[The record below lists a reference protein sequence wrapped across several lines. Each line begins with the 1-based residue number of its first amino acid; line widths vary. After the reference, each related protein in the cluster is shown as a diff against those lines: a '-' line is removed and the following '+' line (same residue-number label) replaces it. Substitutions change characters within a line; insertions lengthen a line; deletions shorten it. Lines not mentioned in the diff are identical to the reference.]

1 MPPRYVF
8 LEMVMKN
15 AVPILMTVFFMVV
28 SQIMTKLF
36 AVRHPTPDAMTF
48 SNWKQWFIGMFFVPY
63 AWILGVTLVLASLCW
78 FALLKRMELSVAY
91 ALVISLTIMANLT
104 GSVLVLKESF
114 TPNKIAACV
123 LVAAG
128 LVVMSR

>member
-1 MPPRYVF
+1 
-8 LEMVMKN
+8 
-15 AVPILMTVFFMVV
+15 
-28 SQIMTKLF
+28 
-36 AVRHPTPDAMTF
+36 
-48 SNWKQWFIGMFFVPY
+48 
-63 AWILGVTLVLASLCW
+63 
-78 FALLKRMELSVAY
+78 MELSVAY